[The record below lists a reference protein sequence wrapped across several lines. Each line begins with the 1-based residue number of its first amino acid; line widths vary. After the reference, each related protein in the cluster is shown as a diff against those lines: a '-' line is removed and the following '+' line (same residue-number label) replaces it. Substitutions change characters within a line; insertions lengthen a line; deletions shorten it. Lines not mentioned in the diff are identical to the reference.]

1 MISISTV
8 VGVFAGVGLIM
19 IAVEQNTNNY
29 NMFLSSSSLLMVL
42 GGTFAAS
49 LISFTIQDMFKA
61 ILALF
66 GCFRSS
72 KVTPKTLNKDVARFV
87 EWARLIRSDGVVAI
101 EKSLTK
107 KESKDHFI
115 SFAVELLG
123 SGYKKEEMRE
133 ILEDAREA
141 HYLART
147 HNARIMH
154 VMGAYAPGFGMI
166 GTVTG
171 LIIMLD
177 NMNGDTAALGK
188 GLALALITTL
198 YGVLLAQLL
207 FKPAGSFINLKADEE
222 YNRQLLFI
230 EGMLMV
236 KEKSDVVAIQD
247 RLNAFLPP
255 RYRHRLQSEQ

>member
-1 MISISTV
+1 MISFSTIIGVV
-8 VGVFAGVGLIM
+8 VGVGLFVMAID
-19 IAVEQNTNNY
+19 QNTDNF

-49 LISFTIQDMFKA
+49 LISFTVQDMVKA
-61 ILALF
+61 IMALL
-66 GCFRSS
+66 GCLRSS
-72 KVTPKTLNKDVARFV
+72 KVSPKTLNKDVARFV
-87 EWARLIRSDGVVAI
+87 EWARMVRADGVVAV
-101 EKSLTK
+101 EKSLSK
-107 KESKDHFI
+107 IEAKDHFI
-115 SFAVELLG
+115 SFSVELLG

-141 HYLART
+141 HYIAST

-166 GTVTG
+166 GTVIG

-177 NMNGDTAALGK
+177 NMDGDTAALGK

-230 EGMLMV
+230 EGILML
-236 KEKSDVVAIQD
+236 KDKADVVAVQD

-255 RYRHRLQSEQ
+255 RYRYRLISE